1 MRDLRRRVTTATP
14 GAARVRVPDGR
25 IRPYDQTVQTAA
37 PRVDADDHQPSG
49 TPVRPVLSV
58 VVPVYGG
65 ARTIVENVGVIRRA
79 VEAGVDGE
87 IELIVVSDGSVDAT
101 AEILLASR
109 DETTARVIHYDR
121 NLGKGYAVRAGAL
134 ASHGAWVA
142 FIDSDLDLDPA
153 SIPVFLDVAR
163 RDQLDFAIGSK
174 RHPDSVVHYP
184 RSRRVASWCYQ
195 QLNRILFRLDVRDT
209 QVGVKVFS
217 RDVVDNVMPLLLVK
231 QFAFDLELLAVSRAL
246 GYGRIRELP
255 VRLDYRFGGSLV
267 RSSAVAKALVD
278 TAAIFY
284 RLRILR
290 TYQRKRAFLGTGRSN
305 GTDRDP
311 PLVSLVGL
319 DEETADRLDYP
330 CVERVE
336 GRDLVE
342 AAVWSNG
349 DFVAVLEPGARPAGN
364 WISAAVA
371 FFARPE
377 VGAVVVPAMAPL
389 DGPARQ
395 QAAAAVLESRLGAGS
410 RRVRFSPGNVR
421 TVVDYPSG
429 SIVVRADLLRHAID
443 AGVEP
448 EHLTSWLAS
457 QGHQVVYAPETMMVV
472 TPAPVFRPHLA
483 AVLRYA
489 RSRGVIA
496 RFTRGR
502 SLTLL
507 RLLTLAPFALALV
520 ALPLLLFAGAAR
532 DIGIVLLLLY
542 ALAVLVGATSGALRF
557 GSLVVGLLTIPALVA
572 SHVAY
577 VLGFATGVVRGR

>member
-1 MRDLRRRVTTATP
+1 MRDLRRPVTTATP
-14 GAARVRVPDGR
+14 GAAPVRVPDGR

-37 PRVDADDHQPSG
+37 PRVDADDDQPSG

-65 ARTIVENVGVIRRA
+65 ATTIVENVGVIRRA

-231 QFAFDLELLAVSRAL
+231 QFAFDLELLAVSHAL

-267 RSSAVAKALVD
+267 RSSAVAKALID

-290 TYQRKRAFLGTGRSN
+290 TYQRKRAFLGTGRQQRHRSRSTARQPRRPRRGDRRPARLSVRRAGR
-305 GTDRDP
+305 GTRSRRGGG
-311 PLVSLVGL
+311 V
-319 DEETADRLDYP
+319 
-330 CVERVE
+330 VERRSRRRARAGSAP
-336 GRDLVE
+336 GRELDLG
-342 AAVWSNG
+342 SRG
-349 DFVAVLEPGARPAGN
+349 VLRPPGGRARS
-364 WISAAVA
+364 WCRRW
-371 FFARPE
+371 RPCT
-377 VGAVVVPAMAPL
+377 GPRDNRPRRRCSSRGS
-389 DGPARQ
+389 GPARDGC
-395 QAAAAVLESRLGAGS
+395 ASAPATSAPWSTT
-410 RRVRFSPGNVR
+410 RREASSSAP
-421 TVVDYPSG
+421 
-429 SIVVRADLLRHAID
+429 
-443 AGVEP
+443 
-448 EHLTSWLAS
+448 TSS
-457 QGHQVVYAPETMMVV
+457 V
-472 TPAPVFRPHLA
+472 
-483 AVLRYA
+483 A
-489 RSRGVIA
+489 RS
-496 RFTRGR
+496 TRAS
-502 SLTLL
+502 SLST
-507 RLLTLAPFALALV
+507 
-520 ALPLLLFAGAAR
+520 
-532 DIGIVLLLLY
+532 
-542 ALAVLVGATSGALRF
+542 
-557 GSLVVGLLTIPALVA
+557 
-572 SHVAY
+572 
-577 VLGFATGVVRGR
+577 